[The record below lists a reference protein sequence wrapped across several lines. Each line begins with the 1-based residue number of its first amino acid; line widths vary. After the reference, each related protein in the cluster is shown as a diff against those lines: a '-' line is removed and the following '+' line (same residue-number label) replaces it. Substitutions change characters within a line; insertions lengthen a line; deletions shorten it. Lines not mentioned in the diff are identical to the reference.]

1 MEGKRNKV
9 LWASYYASSLILICL
24 LTATFWFFFERQRLA
39 DVDARARAEIQQ
51 GLDELSSSLEM
62 HISHNAHV
70 LRAMESM
77 LSLDPS
83 MSEAQFARIAEA
95 FFADHS
101 ELKSVAVAPDLVVD
115 RVYPLE
121 GNEAVLG
128 LDYRKRPDQ
137 LDAVQRATEAA
148 GVVVAGPVN
157 LVQGGRG
164 LILRSGFRV
173 SDPAEPGLQLWGVIS
188 LVLDVDEIFEEAG
201 VADAPFRLAI
211 RGRDASGP
219 MGDVFVGQPHTF
231 AQMPVT
237 RKIELPVAS
246 WFAAATPSAGWI
258 PPAGML
264 MQLRLS
270 FVVGGLVLLAVIWTA
285 LRLVQLRIR
294 AIAQLTNAINSID
307 DGFALYDPDD
317 RMIIC
322 NDKYKEL
329 YAVSADLFVPG
340 AKFEDIIRI
349 GIERGQY
356 SEAEGRE
363 KEFLAERLRDHKAA
377 NRVVEQK
384 LDNGRWLKI
393 AESRT
398 PDGSTVGFRVDITE
412 LKTAKETAERANQ
425 AKSEFLDVMSHEL
438 RTPLTVVLG
447 GTPFLCKPELLPAA
461 NKLFATLEAKGE
473 EGAVIKEDVDA
484 LLVSLK
490 SLAGKVERSAK
501 HLLTLINDVLDFSK
515 IEAGRMD
522 MSIDTLDVA
531 ELVEDLIEDFSQKAE
546 SKSLTLEADVP
557 SQLIAVDEVRLRQVF
572 INIIGNALKFTDT
585 GGLRITTADVG
596 AFLRISVADTG
607 CGIPEDRLES
617 VFEKFTQVDSSSR
630 RKAGGTGLGMAI
642 SKKIVELHGG
652 QISAKSR
659 LNEGS
664 TFSFTVPK
672 ASAET
677 DAAQPKTAKAA
688 G

>member
-9 LWASYYASSLILICL
+9 LWASFYASSLIFICL
-24 LTATFWFFFERQRLA
+24 LTATFWYFFERQRLA
-39 DVDARARAEIQQ
+39 EIDARARAEIQQ
-51 GLDELSSSLEM
+51 GLDEISGALEM
-62 HISHNAHV
+62 HVSHNAHV
-70 LRAMESM
+70 LRAMASM
-77 LSLDPS
+77 LSLDPE
-83 MSEAQFARIAEA
+83 MTDTQFARIAEA
-95 FFADHS
+95 FFADHD
-101 ELKSVAVAPDLVVD
+101 EFKSVAVAPDLVVD
-115 RVYPLE
+115 RVYPLK

-128 LDYRKRPDQ
+128 LDYTKRPDQ
-137 LDAVQRATEAA
+137 FDAVKRATEADD
-148 GVVVAGPVN
+148 VVVAGPVD
-157 LVQGGRG
+157 LVQGGKG
-164 LILRSGFRV
+164 LIIRKAIMV
-173 SDPAEPGLQLWGVIS
+173 ADPAIPSTRLWGVLSMVI
-188 LVLDVDEIFEEAG
+188 DVDRVFDEVG
-201 VADAPFRLAI
+201 VTQVPFKLAI
-211 RGRDASGP
+211 RGRDAVGP

-231 AQMPVT
+231 AEMPVT
-237 RKIELPVAS
+237 RKIELPVGS
-246 WFAAATPSAGWI
+246 WFAAAVPVGGWA
-258 PPAGML
+258 PPASL
-264 MQLRLS
+264 LWQLRLS
-270 FVVGGLVLLAVIWTA
+270 FLVGALVFLGVIWTA

-294 AIAQLTNAINSID
+294 ANAQLTNAINSID

-329 YAVSADLFVPG
+329 YAASADLFVPG

-356 SEAEGRE
+356 SEAIGRE

-377 NRVVEQK
+377 NRVVEQR

-398 PDGSTVGFRVDITE
+398 SDGSTVGFRVDITE
-412 LKTAKETAERANQ
+412 LKIAKETAERANQ

-461 NKLFATLEAKGE
+461 TKLFATLETKGE
-473 EGAVIKEDVDA
+473 DGAEIKEDVDA

-522 MSIDTLDVA
+522 MSIDVLDVA
-531 ELVEDLIEDFSQKAE
+531 DLVDDLIEDFAQKAE
-546 SKSLTLEADVP
+546 GKSLTLDADVP
-557 SQLIAVDEVRLRQVF
+557 SQMIAVDEVRLRQVF
-572 INIIGNALKFTDT
+572 INIIGNALKFTDS
-585 GGLRITTADVG
+585 GGLKISTADAG
-596 AFLRISVADTG
+596 GFLRISIADTG
-607 CGIPEDRLES
+607 CGIPDDLLET

-652 QISAKSR
+652 EISATSR

-672 ASAET
+672 AIAETSAEQPM
-677 DAAQPKTAKAA
+677 AARAS

>member
-1 MEGKRNKV
+1 M
-9 LWASYYASSLILICL
+9 
-24 LTATFWFFFERQRLA
+24 A

-77 LSLDPS
+77 LSLDPN
-83 MSEAQFARIAEA
+83 MSKAQFARIAEA

-164 LILRSGFRV
+164 LILRSGIRV
-173 SDPAEPGLQLWGVIS
+173 SDPAELGLQLWGVIS

-231 AQMPVT
+231 AEMPVT
-237 RKIELPVAS
+237 RKIELPVGS

-363 KEFLAERLRDHKAA
+363 EEFLAERLQDHKAA

-596 AFLRISVADTG
+596 AFLRISVTDTG

-677 DAAQPKTAKAA
+677 DAAQPKTANAA

>member
-51 GLDELSSSLEM
+51 GLDELASSLEM

-77 LSLDPS
+77 LSLDPN
-83 MSEAQFARIAEA
+83 MSKAQFARIAEA

-101 ELKSVAVAPDLVVD
+101 EFKSVAVAPDLFVD

-164 LILRSGFRV
+164 LILRSGIRV
-173 SDPAEPGLQLWGVIS
+173 SDPAELGLQLWGVIS
-188 LVLDVDEIFEEAG
+188 LVLDVDEIFEDVG
-201 VADAPFRLAI
+201 VADAPFQLAI

-237 RKIELPVAS
+237 RKIELPVGS

-363 KEFLAERLRDHKAA
+363 KEFLAERLQDHKAA

-490 SLAGKVERSAK
+490 SLAGKVERSGK

-677 DAAQPKTAKAA
+677 DAAQPKAANAA